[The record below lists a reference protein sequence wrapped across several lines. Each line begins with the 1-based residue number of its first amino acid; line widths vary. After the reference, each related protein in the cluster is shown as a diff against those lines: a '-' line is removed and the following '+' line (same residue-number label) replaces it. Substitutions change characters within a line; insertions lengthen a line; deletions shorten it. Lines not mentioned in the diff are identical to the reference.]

1 MMNILIIY
9 FHSYLILLNAFKGI
23 ISPLT
28 SVVASASPKFWHV
41 LLSIFRSTYFVNSN
55 YSFLNSNFKIEDE
68 KWKACRS
75 QRTIWILKFSWAD
88 VVRSS
93 NCRIYWLVPTLFLQN
108 GTWVLHSCQLLTPP
122 LGCTSFSITLLGRV
136 CRVRIWE
143 CTLLDSQGDFRACSF
158 PLWSWRPYVI
168 LHLNYFNI
176 LDSVGIVFASTRIFQ
191 RLINSF
197 GKSHIHNPFWDRT
210 LYLIS
215 GNLDIFTCVYNKA
228 FNLSKVISVQKNGL
242 LGTI

>member
-1 MMNILIIY
+1 MNSEILLGRCQVLQLQNILT
-9 FHSYLILLNAFKGI
+9 
-23 ISPLT
+23 SP
-28 SVVASASPKFWHV
+28 
-41 LLSIFRSTYFVNSN
+41 
-55 YSFLNSNFKIEDE
+55 NF
-68 KWKACRS
+68 
-75 QRTIWILKFSWAD
+75 
-88 VVRSS
+88 
-93 NCRIYWLVPTLFLQN
+93 VPTEWYLSPS
-108 GTWVLHSCQLLTPP
+108 VLPAFLTPP
-122 LGCTSFSITLLGRV
+122 LGRTSFSITLLGRV

-143 CTLLDSQGDFRACSF
+143 CTLLDSQGDYPACPF

-191 RLINSF
+191 RLISSF
-197 GKSHIHNPFWDRT
+197 GKSHIHNPFWDRP

-215 GNLDIFTCVYNKA
+215 GNLYIFTCVYNKA